1 MRADVYVDGFNLYFG
16 ALRGR
21 TRCKWLDIR
30 LLCTKLFRDVD
41 IGAIK
46 YFTAEPSG
54 PSEKRINHANYMRAL
69 STDADTEIIYGKHKI
84 TSKNGRVV
92 IPDYLKGERV
102 KTRVREE
109 KMTDVNIAIH
119 LLYDA
124 IARDNESAILI
135 SNDSDLAPAV
145 KMVRQNVGQDVI
157 VVRPVLNNANPKAA
171 GSKDLED
178 VASRVKDI
186 FRFGILKNSQLPA
199 KLSDSDGY
207 IEKPSH
213 W

>member
-16 ALRGR
+16 ALRGNLG
-21 TRCKWLDIR
+21 CKWLDIR
-30 LLCTKLFRDVD
+30 LLCTKLFRDVNVK
-41 IGAIK
+41 AIK

-54 PSEKRINHANYMRAL
+54 LLEKRINHANYMRAL
-69 STDADTEIIYGKHKI
+69 RTDVDIKIINGKHKKV
-84 TSKNGRVV
+84 SKSGRVV
-92 IPDYLKGERV
+92 EPDYLKEEHV
-102 KTRVREE
+102 KIRVREE

-157 VVRPVLNNANPKAA
+157 VVRPILNNRNPHAA
-171 GSKDLED
+171 GSRDLEE
-178 VASRVKDI
+178 VSSRVKDI
-186 FRFGILKNSQLPA
+186 SRIGVLKDSQFPA
-199 KLSDSDGY
+199 RLSDTDGY